1 MVTINHAPSQG
12 HPHWCVRAP
21 RHPSH
26 RDTTTR
32 QGRTRGSS
40 RCVCVW
46 AVCGWQRDRDC
57 LQIGVPGCMFGMG
70 PGVHKTT
77 PRASQ
82 AFNSPKS
89 TRGPHPHICVH
100 ARQKHLDDR
109 RGEGTKRGKNCA
121 AKRRRANGRWR
132 WRWLLSQTV
141 LGVVDA
147 AFLNHRCNASLAR
160 HVVAFTAREG

>member
-1 MVTINHAPSQG
+1 MSE
-12 HPHWCVRAP
+12 
-21 RHPSH
+21 
-26 RDTTTR
+26 
-32 QGRTRGSS
+32 GRGIPLT
-40 RCVCVW
+40 VIQ
-46 AVCGWQRDRDC
+46 QRDRDEH
-57 LQIGVPGCMFGMG
+57 GARVDVFVFGLCAGGKGIETVYRSGSRGACSGSG

-109 RGEGTKRGKNCA
+109 RGEGTKRGWENCA
-121 AKRRRANGRWR
+121 AKRTRANGRWR